1 MSRSIFLYLTHHS
14 PQITVDVYYCFPSYM
29 YDKQLHTSSRLSLPL
44 FVFSDGAMAMTGSA
58 LVGGVL
64 LAVIEG
70 VGILMNRFAAA
81 SMQNSK

>member
-1 MSRSIFLYLTHHS
+1 MKVSHCI
-14 PQITVDVYYCFPSYM
+14 V
-29 YDKQLHTSSRLSLPL
+29 
-44 FVFSDGAMAMTGSA
+44 DGAMAMTGSA

-81 SMQNSK
+81 SMQNSKYLTQRP

>member
-1 MSRSIFLYLTHHS
+1 
-14 PQITVDVYYCFPSYM
+14 M
-29 YDKQLHTSSRLSLPL
+29 YDKQLHTSSRLSLSL